1 MKAMKALN
9 RKLLRD
15 LYHLRGQAL
24 AVGLVIACGI
34 ATFVM
39 SFSTMESLR
48 HTQASYY
55 ATYRFAH
62 VFAQLK
68 RAPEGLAPRLAAIP
82 GVGQLQTRVVADVT
96 VDVAGFAEPVTG
108 RLISLPEPNTANLND
123 LYLRHGRLVEPG
135 RDDEAVVSEAF
146 AVAHDLR
153 PGDTVRVVINGRQQR
168 LRLVGVVLSPEYV
181 MQIRA
186 GDFLPD
192 TKRFGVF
199 WMDRE
204 ALASAFNM
212 EGAFNDVSLTLTR
225 SASEAEVIDRLDQWL
240 RPYGGVGAFG
250 RGDQMS
256 NRYVTDEI
264 RQLRAMGLIVPGI
277 FLAVAVFLFNVVLSR
292 QVSTQREQIAALKA
306 FGYSKREIAW
316 HYLKLVLVIAVFGV
330 VCGASVGA
338 WMGRDLTEMYTTFY
352 RFPKFTFQLDPGV
365 VLSAFLLTC
374 AAAVVGGLGA
384 VRRASRLPPAEAM
397 RPEPPAV
404 YHRTVVE
411 RLGLG
416 GLLSPAMRM
425 ILRNLERRPGKAA
438 TSILGIALAAS
449 VLVLGSFVV
458 DAMNYL
464 IAFQF
469 EKSQRY
475 DMTVAFVEP
484 ASAQAEY
491 ELRRLPGVM
500 QCEPFRTLPTRIR
513 SGNRSRRVAI
523 MGLPRDGELQ
533 RLLDAQERRT
543 PIPPQGLL
551 LSEKLA
557 ELLDVGLGDTVTV
570 EVLEG
575 RQPVHEAVVT
585 GLAAD
590 FAGTNA
596 YMDLDALHR
605 LMQEGDT
612 LSGAFLTVDAN
623 RSKDLYATLKNTP
636 RVASV
641 SLKRATL
648 QSFRETIAENLL
660 RMTTFNVAFAS
671 VIAFGVVY
679 NSARISLSER
689 SRELATLRVIGFT
702 RAEISAILLGE
713 LAVLTLAAIPGGLL
727 IGYGFAAFTTLG
739 LDTEMYRIPLV
750 VDRATFGF
758 AAVVV
763 LAAALF
769 SALMVRRRLDHLDL
783 IAVLKTKE

>member
-1 MKAMKALN
+1 
-9 RKLLRD
+9 
-15 LYHLRGQAL
+15 
-24 AVGLVIACGI
+24 
-34 ATFVM
+34 
-39 SFSTMESLR
+39 
-48 HTQASYY
+48 
-55 ATYRFAH
+55 
-62 VFAQLK
+62 
-68 RAPEGLAPRLAAIP
+68 
-82 GVGQLQTRVVADVT
+82 
-96 VDVAGFAEPVTG
+96 
-108 RLISLPEPNTANLND
+108 
-123 LYLRHGRLVEPG
+123 
-135 RDDEAVVSEAF
+135 
-146 AVAHDLR
+146 
-153 PGDTVRVVINGRQQR
+153 
-168 LRLVGVVLSPEYV
+168 
-181 MQIRA
+181 
-186 GDFLPD
+186 
-192 TKRFGVF
+192 
-199 WMDRE
+199 
-204 ALASAFNM
+204 
-212 EGAFNDVSLTLTR
+212 
-225 SASEAEVIDRLDQWL
+225 
-240 RPYGGVGAFG
+240 
-250 RGDQMS
+250 
-256 NRYVTDEI
+256 
-264 RQLRAMGLIVPGI
+264 
-277 FLAVAVFLFNVVLSR
+277 
-292 QVSTQREQIAALKA
+292 
-306 FGYSKREIAW
+306 
-316 HYLKLVLVIAVFGV
+316 
-330 VCGASVGA
+330 
-338 WMGRDLTEMYTTFY
+338 
-352 RFPKFTFQLDPGV
+352 
-365 VLSAFLLTC
+365 
-374 AAAVVGGLGA
+374 
-384 VRRASRLPPAEAM
+384 
-397 RPEPPAV
+397 
-404 YHRTVVE
+404 
-411 RLGLG
+411 
-416 GLLSPAMRM
+416 
-425 ILRNLERRPGKAA
+425 
-438 TSILGIALAAS
+438 
-449 VLVLGSFVV
+449 
-458 DAMNYL
+458 
-464 IAFQF
+464 
-469 EKSQRY
+469 
-475 DMTVAFVEP
+475 
-484 ASAQAEY
+484 
-491 ELRRLPGVM
+491 
-500 QCEPFRTLPTRIR
+500 
-513 SGNRSRRVAI
+513 
-523 MGLPRDGELQ
+523 MGLPRDGDLY

-575 RQPVHEAVVT
+575 RQPVREAVVM

-623 RSKDLYATLKNTP
+623 RSKDLYAMLKNTP

-769 SALMVRRRLDHLDL
+769 SALVVRRRLDHLDL